1 MAIAISISHLTRRFG
16 DVLALDGVSLD
27 IEAGEFFTLLGPS
40 GSGKSTLLRMVSGFD
55 MPDSGRVL
63 FDGADMTT
71 MPANRRPSNTVFQ
84 DLALFPHMNVGQNVA
99 YGLKVQGRP
108 RNDIAKRMAE
118 VLSLVGL
125 SGFEDRDVNRLSGG
139 QRQRVALARALVME
153 PGVLLLDEPLTGLDE
168 NLRRQMRDEF
178 GRLHERTG
186 ATFIL
191 VTHNQDEALSLS
203 DRMAVMR
210 GGKVVQ
216 VGTPAQFFDRPAN
229 GFVARF
235 MGMECTLRPQ
245 AVERRG
251 SALRAVVGGIPVP
264 VVAPEGEPAADDAVI
279 VFRPDQLGIAPR
291 GMEAAEAVRLKV
303 MAVRY
308 RGLHHDVHAVFPDG
322 QEVTIAHM
330 SVEAGELPAP
340 GEEISVRFLPGAPL
354 LLVS

>member
-1 MAIAISISHLTRRFG
+1 MAIAISIRNLTRRFG
-16 DVLALDGVSLD
+16 DLAALDDVTLD
-27 IEAGEFFTLLGPS
+27 IKAGEFFTLLGPS
-40 GSGKSTLLRMVSGFD
+40 GSGKSTLLRMISGFD
-55 MPDSGRVL
+55 MPDGGKVL

-99 YGLKVQGRP
+99 YGLKVLRRP
-108 RNDIAKRMAE
+108 GDEIARRVVE

-125 SGFEDRDVNRLSGG
+125 AGFEDRDVNKLSGG
-139 QRQRVALARALVME
+139 QRQRVALARSLVME

-210 GGKVVQ
+210 AGKVVQ
-216 VGTPAQFFDRPAN
+216 VGTPTQFFDRPAN

-235 MGMECTLRPQ
+235 MGMECMLRPR

-251 SALRAVVGGIPVP
+251 PVLSAVVGGVPVP
-264 VVAPEGEPAADDAVI
+264 VVAQEAPPAASDAVI
-279 VFRPDQLGIAPR
+279 VFRPDQLALVPKGS
-291 GMEAAEAVRLKV
+291 EAAETMRLTV
-303 MAVRY
+303 SAVRY

-330 SVEAGELPAP
+330 SAELPAP
-340 GEEISVRFLPGAPL
+340 GEEVGVRFLPGAPL
-354 LLVS
+354 LLTG

>member
-1 MAIAISISHLTRRFG
+1 VAIAISINNLTRRFG

-55 MPDSGRVL
+55 VPDSGKVL
-63 FDGADMTT
+63 FDGADMTA

-99 YGLKVQGRP
+99 YGLRVQGRP
-108 RNDIAKRMAE
+108 RREIAKRVAD

-139 QRQRVALARALVME
+139 QRQRVALARSLVME
-153 PGVLLLDEPLTGLDE
+153 PGILLLDEPLTGLDE

-210 GGKVVQ
+210 GGRVVQ
-216 VGTPAQFFDRPAN
+216 VGTPAQFFERPAN

-235 MGMECTLRPQ
+235 MGMECMLRPQ
-245 AVERRG
+245 SIERRG
-251 SALRAVVGGIPVP
+251 SALRAAVGGVPIP
-264 VVAPEGEPAADDAVI
+264 VVAPEGEPAAADAVI
-279 VFRPDQLGIAPR
+279 VFRPDQVAIVSR
-291 GMEAAEAVRLKV
+291 GTEAVEPVRLRV
-303 MAVRY
+303 IAVRY
-308 RGLHHDVHAVFPDG
+308 RGLHHDVQALFPDG

-330 SVEAGELPAP
+330 SIEAAGLPAP

>member
-1 MAIAISISHLTRRFG
+1 MAIAISIRSLTRRFG
-16 DVLALDGVSLD
+16 DLAALDDVSLD

-40 GSGKSTLLRMVSGFD
+40 GSGKSTLLRMISGFD
-55 MPDSGRVL
+55 MPDGGKVS

-99 YGLKVQGRP
+99 YGLKVLKRP
-108 RNDIAKRMAE
+108 RDEIARRVAE

-125 SGFEDRDVNRLSGG
+125 SGFEDRDVNKLSGG
-139 QRQRVALARALVME
+139 QRQRVALARSLVME

-178 GRLHERTG
+178 GRLHQRTG

-210 GGKVVQ
+210 AGKVVQ
-216 VGTPAQFFDRPAN
+216 VGTPTQFFDRPAN

-235 MGMECTLRPQ
+235 MGMECMLRPQ
-245 AVERRG
+245 TVERRG
-251 SALRAVVGGIPVP
+251 PVLSAVVGGVPVP
-264 VVAPEGEPAADDAVI
+264 VLAQEEPPAAADAVI
-279 VFRPDQLGIAPR
+279 VFRPDQLAVVPR
-291 GMEAAEAVRLKV
+291 GTEVGEAVRLKV
-303 MAVRY
+303 TTVRY

-322 QEVTIAHM
+322 QEVTIAH
-330 SVEAGELPAP
+330 VAAELPAP
-340 GEEISVRFLPGAPL
+340 GEEVRVRFLPGAPL
-354 LLVS
+354 LLAG